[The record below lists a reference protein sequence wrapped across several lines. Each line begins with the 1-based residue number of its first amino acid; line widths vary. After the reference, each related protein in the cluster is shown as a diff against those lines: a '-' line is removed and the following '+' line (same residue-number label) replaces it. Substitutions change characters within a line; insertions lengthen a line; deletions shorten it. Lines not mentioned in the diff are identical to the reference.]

1 MKITIDNIINFMKEK
16 QKVIIT
22 DEQVEEIKKHFYED
36 VENLVYWSFT
46 EINRYYE
53 IKLEGLISK
62 EYYNKIKSDL
72 YKDKKYS
79 FGEEIDNLGDVRFK
93 ISDLVFNHDPEFIIT
108 YQCSG
113 RFYDKNLNEGCQC
126 LREAEYQGR
135 KVELG
140 KPTQGDVKKFKVY
153 VKNPAGKVVKV
164 NFGQKGMKIRKSN
177 PAARKSFILTKA
189 FSFIAV
195 LAKFFENLLYL
206 FNNLNLLSL

>member
-22 DEQVEEIKKHFYED
+22 DEQVEEMKNYFYED
-36 VENLVYWSFT
+36 VENLVHWSFT

-93 ISDLVFNHDPEFIIT
+93 ISDLKFNHDPEFIIA
-108 YQCSG
+108 YQCLG
-113 RFYDKNLNEGCQC
+113 RFYDRNLNE
-126 LREAEYQGR
+126 YI
-135 KVELG
+135 
-140 KPTQGDVKKFKVY
+140 DDDDDDDD
-153 VKNPAGKVVKV
+153 
-164 NFGQKGMKIRKSN
+164 
-177 PAARKSFILTKA
+177 
-189 FSFIAV
+189 
-195 LAKFFENLLYL
+195 
-206 FNNLNLLSL
+206 

>member
-93 ISDLVFNHDPEFIIT
+93 ISDLKFNHDPEFIIAYENT
-108 YQCSG
+108 D
-113 RFYDKNLNEGCQC
+113 RFYDRDLKDCIEDDDDDDD
-126 LREAEYQGR
+126 A
-135 KVELG
+135 
-140 KPTQGDVKKFKVY
+140 
-153 VKNPAGKVVKV
+153 
-164 NFGQKGMKIRKSN
+164 
-177 PAARKSFILTKA
+177 
-189 FSFIAV
+189 
-195 LAKFFENLLYL
+195 
-206 FNNLNLLSL
+206 

>member
-22 DEQVEEIKKHFYED
+22 DEQVEEIKKHFYKD

-53 IKLEGLISK
+53 SKLEGLISK

-79 FGEEIDNLGDVRFK
+79 FGEVVDNMGCVKFK

-113 RFYDKNLNEGCQC
+113 RFYDRNLNEYIDDDDD
-126 LREAEYQGR
+126 E
-135 KVELG
+135 
-140 KPTQGDVKKFKVY
+140 
-153 VKNPAGKVVKV
+153 
-164 NFGQKGMKIRKSN
+164 
-177 PAARKSFILTKA
+177 
-189 FSFIAV
+189 
-195 LAKFFENLLYL
+195 
-206 FNNLNLLSL
+206 

>member
-1 MKITIDNIINFMKEK
+1 MEITIDNIINFMKEK

-22 DEQVEEIKKHFYED
+22 DEQVEEIKKYFYED

-93 ISDLVFNHDPEFIIT
+93 ISDLKFNHDPEFIIAYENT
-108 YQCSG
+108 D
-113 RFYDKNLNEGCQC
+113 RFYDRDLKDCIDDDDDDD
-126 LREAEYQGR
+126 A
-135 KVELG
+135 
-140 KPTQGDVKKFKVY
+140 
-153 VKNPAGKVVKV
+153 
-164 NFGQKGMKIRKSN
+164 
-177 PAARKSFILTKA
+177 
-189 FSFIAV
+189 
-195 LAKFFENLLYL
+195 
-206 FNNLNLLSL
+206 

>member
-22 DEQVEEIKKHFYED
+22 DEQVEEIKKHFYKD

-79 FGEEIDNLGDVRFK
+79 FGEVIDNLGDVRFK
-93 ISDLVFNHDPEFIIT
+93 ISDLKFNHDPEFVIAYKNT
-108 YQCSG
+108 D
-113 RFYDKNLNEGCQC
+113 RFYDRDLKDCIE
-126 LREAEYQGR
+126 EE
-135 KVELG
+135 
-140 KPTQGDVKKFKVY
+140 DDDDD
-153 VKNPAGKVVKV
+153 
-164 NFGQKGMKIRKSN
+164 
-177 PAARKSFILTKA
+177 
-189 FSFIAV
+189 
-195 LAKFFENLLYL
+195 
-206 FNNLNLLSL
+206 

>member
-22 DEQVEEIKKHFYED
+22 DEQVEEIKKYFYED

-93 ISDLVFNHDPEFIIT
+93 II
-108 YQCSG
+108 Y
-113 RFYDKNLNEGCQC
+113 
-126 LREAEYQGR
+126 
-135 KVELG
+135 
-140 KPTQGDVKKFKVY
+140 
-153 VKNPAGKVVKV
+153 
-164 NFGQKGMKIRKSN
+164 
-177 PAARKSFILTKA
+177 
-189 FSFIAV
+189 
-195 LAKFFENLLYL
+195 
-206 FNNLNLLSL
+206 

>member
-22 DEQVEEIKKHFYED
+22 DEQVEEIKKHFYKD

-93 ISDLVFNHDPEFIIT
+93 ISDLKFNHAPEFIIAYKNT
-108 YQCSG
+108 D
-113 RFYDKNLNEGCQC
+113 RFYDRDLKDYIDDEN
-126 LREAEYQGR
+126 
-135 KVELG
+135 
-140 KPTQGDVKKFKVY
+140 
-153 VKNPAGKVVKV
+153 
-164 NFGQKGMKIRKSN
+164 
-177 PAARKSFILTKA
+177 AAA
-189 FSFIAV
+189 ADDD
-195 LAKFFENLLYL
+195 
-206 FNNLNLLSL
+206 